1 MFITKKH
8 LSRRTFLRGTGVTI
22 ALPFLESMLPAQTPL
37 SKTAATPKSRLSCIY
52 IPHGA
57 TMDHWTPATEGKGFE
72 FSDILKPLEPY
83 RDYVNV
89 ISGLCHTKAGPTD
102 GEDSGGALDHNRA
115 VAVFLTGAHP
125 KKGAQSQVG
134 VSLDQVIA
142 EKMGQDTPLPSIEL
156 SIEESTLTS
165 DAGFSGAYRNTI
177 AWKSPTVGAYRNT
190 IAWKSPTVPL
200 PMENSP
206 QIVFERLF
214 GDGSTDAQ
222 RRARREQSISLLD
235 SVMNQ
240 VAGLQK
246 DLPASDRT
254 RLTQYLEEV
263 REIERRIQKAAK
275 QTKSDVALPE
285 APVGIPDDFEEHLK
299 LMFDLQALAYQAEI
313 TRISTLLYSHET
325 SGTVYPKS
333 GVRDGFHNAS
343 HHSNNRK
350 NMDQF
355 AVLNKY
361 HVNTLTYFFDK
372 LKKTPDGDGTLLDH
386 TLVLYGSTLSDGNEH
401 NHDPLPVL
409 LVGGAGQV
417 KGGRHTRVAPHTP
430 MANLLLTMLNKFGV
444 QQDKFGDSTGIVE
457 L

>member
-8 LSRRTFLRGTGVTI
+8 LSRRTFLRGAGVTV
-22 ALPFLESMLPAQTPL
+22 ALPLLESMVPAQTPL
-37 SKTAATPKSRLSCIY
+37 SKTAANPKSRLTCIY

-57 TMDHWTPATEGKGFE
+57 TMDHWTPTTEGSGFE
-72 FSDILKPLEPY
+72 FSEILKPLEPY
-83 RDYVNV
+83 RNYLNV
-89 ISGLCHTKAGPTD
+89 ISGLCHPQAGPTD

-125 KKGAQSQVG
+125 KKGGQSTVG
-134 VSLDQVIA
+134 ISVDQVVA
-142 EKMGQDTPLPSIEL
+142 QKFGEETPLPSIEL
-156 SIEESTLTS
+156 TIEESTLGS
-165 DAGFSGAYRNTI
+165 DTGFSGAYRNTI
-177 AWKSPTVGAYRNT
+177 AWKSPTG
-190 IAWKSPTVPL
+190 PL

-206 QIVFERLF
+206 QVVFERLF
-214 GDGSTDAQ
+214 GDGSNDAQ
-222 RRARREQSISLLD
+222 RKARRQQSISLLD

-246 DLPASDRT
+246 ELPAADRT

-263 REIERRIQKAAK
+263 REIERRIQRAAQ
-275 QTKSDVALPE
+275 QTKADVAVPE

-299 LMFDLQALAYQAEI
+299 LMWDLQALAYEAEI

-355 AVLNKY
+355 AVLNRY
-361 HVNTLTYFFDK
+361 HISTLTYFFDK
-372 LKKTPDGDGTLLDH
+372 LKATPDGDGTLLDH
-386 TLVLYGSTLSDGNEH
+386 SLVLYGSTLSDGNEH

-409 LVGGAGQV
+409 LIGGASGQI
-417 KGGRHTRVAPHTP
+417 KGGRHLRTAAHTP
-430 MANLLLTMLNKFGV
+430 MANLLLTILDKVGV
-444 QQDKFGDSTGIVE
+444 LQDKFGDSTGKLE